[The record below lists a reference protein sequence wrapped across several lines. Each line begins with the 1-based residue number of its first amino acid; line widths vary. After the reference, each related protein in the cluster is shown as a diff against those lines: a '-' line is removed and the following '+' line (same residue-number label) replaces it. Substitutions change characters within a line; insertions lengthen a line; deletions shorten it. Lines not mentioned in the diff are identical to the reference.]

1 MSAPR
6 EDMSALLNESSAF
19 AHPRRGDVLRGR
31 VLTVDGRGLVI
42 DVGLKR
48 EGIVPSE
55 DLRRLGSGVVPPQ
68 INDEVEVMVVSPLD
82 SEGDLIV
89 SLSQAHD
96 SGDWARAEQLLE
108 SGEVFEGS
116 ATAANRGG
124 LVVPFGKLRGFV
136 PVSQLAEAPRG
147 VDDVERVRALERRL
161 GRPLPLRVIEVD
173 PQRRR
178 LVLSERK
185 AVRAW
190 RQERKAQVIES
201 LKEGD
206 LRKGVVTSVRDF
218 GAFVDIGGA
227 DGLIHISELSW
238 SHVVNPGDVVRE
250 GQEVEAVVVRLD
262 RESNRISLSLK
273 RLQPSPWL
281 AAAGRL
287 AIGQRLTA
295 TVVRFDRGDLVVSV
309 DPGVEGRLPWSRG
322 DRASHEASHPA
333 GDPAGVPGGD
343 AAGEPGAAGAGDP
356 ARDSAGDPPAAGT
369 QLTVRVVS
377 FEPERERLGL
387 AIEQGQPEA
396 IGS

>member
-1 MSAPR
+1 MSSPR
-6 EDMSALLNESSAF
+6 EDMSTLLNEASAI

-55 DLRRLGSGVVPPQ
+55 DLRRLGPDARIPEVD
-68 INDEVEVMVVSPLD
+68 DEVEVMVVSPLD
-82 SEGDLIV
+82 PEGDLIV

-96 SGDWARAEQLLE
+96 SGDWARAEAMLE
-108 SGEVFEGS
+108 SGEVFE
-116 ATAANRGG
+116 AVAAAANRGG
-124 LVVPFGKLRGFV
+124 LVVSFGKLRGFV

-147 VDDVERVRALERRL
+147 ADDGERLRALERRV
-161 GRPLPLRVIEVD
+161 GRTLPLRVIEVD

-190 RQERKAQVIES
+190 RQERKAQVMES
-201 LKEGD
+201 LREGD
-206 LRKGVVTSVRDF
+206 VRRGVVTSVRDF

-238 SHVVNPGDVVRE
+238 SHVVSPGDVVRE
-250 GQEVEAVVVRLD
+250 GQELEAVVVRLD
-262 RESNRISLSLK
+262 RQSNRISLSLK
-273 RLQPSPWL
+273 RMQPSPWT

-287 AIGQRLTA
+287 AAGQRLEA
-295 TVVRFDRGDLVVSV
+295 TVVRHDRGDLILAVE
-309 DPGVEGRLPWSRG
+309 PGLEGRLPWA
-322 DRASHEASHPA
+322 DE
-333 GDPAGVPGGD
+333 
-343 AAGEPGAAGAGDP
+343 
-356 ARDSAGDPPAAGT
+356 PPAAGT
-369 QLTVRVVS
+369 RLTVRVTS

-387 AIEQGQPEA
+387 ALEQGQAEA
-396 IGS
+396 VSR

>member
-6 EDMSALLNESSAF
+6 EDMSALLNESSAI

-55 DLRRLGSGVVPPQ
+55 DLRRLGDGVKTPQ
-68 INDEVEVMVVSPLD
+68 VDDEVEVMVVSPLD

-108 SGEVFEGS
+108 SGEVFEGNAS
-116 ATAANRGG
+116 AANRGG

-147 VDDVERVRALERRL
+147 VDDVERVRALERRV

-250 GQEVEAVVVRLD
+250 GQELEAIVVRLD

-273 RLQPSPWL
+273 RLQPSPWV

-287 AIGQRLTA
+287 AVGQTLQA
-295 TVVRFDRGDLVVSV
+295 TVVRFDRGELVVSV
-309 DPGVEGRLPWSRG
+309 DPGVEGRLAWAAA
-322 DRASHEASHPA
+322 DRAAHRAAHRAALPEEDRAAQPL
-333 GDPAGVPGGD
+333 GDPEDLP
-343 AAGEPGAAGAGDP
+343 E
-356 ARDSAGDPPAAGT
+356 AGT

-387 AIEQGQPEA
+387 AFEQGQPEA
-396 IGS
+396 IRS

>member
-1 MSAPR
+1 
-6 EDMSALLNESSAF
+6 MSALLNESSAI

-55 DLRRLGSGVVPPQ
+55 DLRRLGSGVTPPR

-82 SEGDLIV
+82 PEGDLIV

-206 LRKGVVTSVRDF
+206 LRKGIVTSVRD
-218 GAFVDIGGA
+218 
-227 DGLIHISELSW
+227 
-238 SHVVNPGDVVRE
+238 R
-250 GQEVEAVVVRLD
+250 RL
-262 RESNRISLSLK
+262 
-273 RLQPSPWL
+273 
-281 AAAGRL
+281 
-287 AIGQRLTA
+287 
-295 TVVRFDRGDLVVSV
+295 RGYW
-309 DPGVEGRLPWSRG
+309 RR
-322 DRASHEASHPA
+322 R
-333 GDPAGVPGGD
+333 
-343 AAGEPGAAGAGDP
+343 
-356 ARDSAGDPPAAGT
+356 R
-369 QLTVRVVS
+369 
-377 FEPERERLGL
+377 
-387 AIEQGQPEA
+387 
-396 IGS
+396 

>member
-1 MSAPR
+1 
-6 EDMSALLNESSAF
+6 
-19 AHPRRGDVLRGR
+19 
-31 VLTVDGRGLVI
+31 
-42 DVGLKR
+42 LKR
-48 EGIVPSE
+48 EGIVPAE
-55 DLRRLGSGVVPPQ
+55 DLRRLGNGVNTPR
-68 INDEVEVMVVSPLD
+68 IDDEVEVMVVSPLD
-82 SEGDLIV
+82 PEGDLIV

-108 SGEVFEGS
+108 SGEVFEGT
-116 ATAANRGG
+116 AAAANRGG

-147 VDDVERVRALERRL
+147 VDDVERVRALERRV
-161 GRPLPLRVIEVD
+161 GRSLPLRVIEVD

-206 LRKGVVTSVRDF
+206 VRKGVVTSVRDF

-238 SHVVNPGDVVRE
+238 SHVLNPADVVHE
-250 GQEVEAVVVRLD
+250 GQEVEAMVVRLD

-281 AAAGRL
+281 AAAGQL
-287 AIGQRLTA
+287 AVGQTLAA
-295 TVVRFDRGDLVVSV
+295 TVVRFDRGELVVAV
-309 DPGVEGRLPWSRG
+309 EPGVEGRLPWMS
-322 DRASHEASHPA
+322 DRSS
-333 GDPAGVPGGD
+333 
-343 AAGEPGAAGAGDP
+343 AGEAGEGTGTEP
-356 ARDSAGDPPAAGT
+356 PSAGTRLRA
-369 QLTVRVVS
+369 RVVS

-387 AIEQGQPEA
+387 ALEQGQPEPMN
-396 IGS
+396 

>member
-1 MSAPR
+1 
-6 EDMSALLNESSAF
+6 
-19 AHPRRGDVLRGR
+19 
-31 VLTVDGRGLVI
+31 
-42 DVGLKR
+42 
-48 EGIVPSE
+48 
-55 DLRRLGSGVVPPQ
+55 
-68 INDEVEVMVVSPLD
+68 
-82 SEGDLIV
+82 
-89 SLSQAHD
+89 
-96 SGDWARAEQLLE
+96 
-108 SGEVFEGS
+108 
-116 ATAANRGG
+116 
-124 LVVPFGKLRGFV
+124 
-136 PVSQLAEAPRG
+136 LAEAPRG

-238 SHVVNPGDVVRE
+238 SHVVNPGDVIRE

-287 AIGQRLTA
+287 AVGQRLTA

-309 DPGVEGRLPWSRG
+309 DPGVEGRLPWSH
-322 DRASHEASHPA
+322 ASPRPSDPAAEAA
-333 GDPAGVPGGD
+333 GDPQAD
-343 AAGEPGAAGAGDP
+343 GAGDP
-356 ARDSAGDPPAAGT
+356 AAASAGDPPAVGT

>member
-1 MSAPR
+1 M
-6 EDMSALLNESSAF
+6 
-19 AHPRRGDVLRGR
+19 
-31 VLTVDGRGLVI
+31 VI

-190 RQERKAQVIES
+190 RQERKAQVIEL

-287 AIGQRLTA
+287 AVGQRLTA

-309 DPGVEGRLPWSRG
+309 DPGVEGRLPWSHALTIAPFGSRG
-322 DRASHEASHPA
+322 RIPQGMLQANPEEPA
-333 GDPAGVPGGD
+333 PGIRPA
-343 AAGEPGAAGAGDP
+343 
-356 ARDSAGDPPAAGT
+356 DSAGDPPAAGT

>member
-1 MSAPR
+1 MTIAH
-6 EDMSALLNESSAF
+6 EDMSTLLEGASAI

-31 VLTVDGRGLVI
+31 VLAIDGRGLVI

-48 EGIVPSE
+48 EGIVLAE
-55 DLRRLGSGVVPPQ
+55 DLRRLGSGVKAPLVD
-68 INDEVEVMVVSPLD
+68 DEVEVMVVSPLD

-89 SLSQAHD
+89 SLSQATD

-108 SGEVFEGS
+108 SGEVFEGTAS
-116 ATAANRGG
+116 AANRGG

-136 PVSQLAEAPRG
+136 PISQLAEAPRG
-147 VDDVERVRALERRL
+147 VEDIERQRALERRV

-201 LKEGD
+201 LHEGEV
-206 LRKGVVTSVRDF
+206 RKGIVTSVRDF

-238 SHVVNPGDVVRE
+238 RHVESAGDVVRE
-250 GQEVEAVVVRLD
+250 GQEVEAMVVRLD
-262 RESNRISLSLK
+262 RQSNRISLSLK
-273 RLQPSPWL
+273 RLQPNPWQE
-281 AAAGRL
+281 AAGQL
-287 AIGQRLTA
+287 AVGALLEA
-295 TVVRFDRGDLVVSV
+295 TVVRLDKEDVVV
-309 DPGVEGRLPWSRG
+309 VVEPGLEGRLLWT
-322 DRASHEASHPA
+322 E
-333 GDPAGVPGGD
+333 
-343 AAGEPGAAGAGDP
+343 GEPP
-356 ARDSAGDPPAAGT
+356 APGT
-369 QLTVRVVS
+369 RMTVRVAS

-387 AIEQGQPEA
+387 QLGQGQPEVVK
-396 IGS
+396 

>member
-287 AIGQRLTA
+287 AVGQRLTA

-322 DRASHEASHPA
+322 DRASHEAVHPV
-333 GDPAGVPGGD
+333 GDPAGDRGGD
-343 AAGEPGAAGAGDP
+343 DAGEPGGAGAGDS

>member
-1 MSAPR
+1 
-6 EDMSALLNESSAF
+6 MSALLNESSAI

-55 DLRRLGSGVVPPQ
+55 DLRRLGSGVVAPR
-68 INDEVEVMVVSPLD
+68 IDDEVEVMVVSPLD

-108 SGEVFEGS
+108 TGEVFEGS
-116 ATAANRGG
+116 ASAANRGG

-206 LRKGVVTSVRDF
+206 LRKGMVTSVRDF

-250 GQEVEAVVVRLD
+250 GQEVEAMVVRLD

-281 AAAGRL
+281 AAAGQL
-287 AIGQRLTA
+287 AVGQRMTA
-295 TVVRFDRGDLVVSV
+295 TVVRFDRGDVVVSV
-309 DPGVEGRLPWSRG
+309 EPGVEGRLPWSHGAAGSAHRGG
-322 DRASHEASHPA
+322 DRAADRERAPLAAEAAAEAVGEPDGDGAKVRA
-333 GDPAGVPGGD
+333 GDPG
-343 AAGEPGAAGAGDP
+343 
-356 ARDSAGDPPAAGT
+356 GDPPAAGT